1 MPVEGVRP
9 GQVTHAI
16 NDGRRGMLGGMTPRV
31 EPMLA
36 EPGTPPPDAHLYAY
50 EVKWDGVRAVV
61 SVDADGTVTATGR
74 RGTDITATYPELA
87 EIGDRFGGRPAVV
100 DGEVV
105 AFDAAGVPSFAELQ
119 RRMHVTNPAER
130 GLTRRVPI
138 AYMVFDLLSFDGREL
153 LDLPYAGRR
162 ELLDGLGIGDG
173 KTSGPGVH
181 VPPYL
186 RAADRAEVDALLKAT
201 AEQGLEG
208 LVAKRLDAPYRP
220 GLRAGF
226 WLKIK
231 NLRTQE
237 VVIAGWKPGQ
247 GRRAGGIGSLLL
259 GVYDD
264 TGLRYVGHVG
274 TGFTDAMLDDLYA
287 RLAPLERRTSPYAD
301 EVPRQYARD
310 ARWTEPELVGEV
322 EFTIWTPDH
331 RLRAPSWRGLRPDKR
346 PDEVREEPYA

>member
-1 MPVEGVRP
+1 
-9 GQVTHAI
+9 
-16 NDGRRGMLGGMTPRV
+16 MTTRM

-36 EPGTPPPDAHLYAY
+36 VPGTPPPDADRYAY

-61 SVDADGTVTATGR
+61 SVAADGTVTATGR
-74 RGTDITATYPELA
+74 SGIDITPNYPELA
-87 EIGDRFGGRPAVV
+87 AIGPRFGGRPAVV

-105 AFDAAGVPSFAELQ
+105 AFDAAGRPSFAELQ

-130 GLTRRVPI
+130 GLTRLVPI
-138 AYMVFDLLSFDGREL
+138 GYMVFDLLSFDGNTL
-153 LDLPYAGRR
+153 IDLPYTDRR
-162 ELLDGLGIGDG
+162 ELLDGLDVGDG
-173 KTSGPGVH
+173 RVGGPGVH
-181 VPPYL
+181 APPYL
-186 RAADRAEVDALLKAT
+186 RADTPEEVRALLRASE
-201 AEQGLEG
+201 EQGLEG

-220 GLRAGF
+220 GMRADF

-231 NLRTQE
+231 NVRTQE
-237 VVIAGWKPGQ
+237 VVIAGWKPGK
-247 GRRAGGIGSLLL
+247 GRREGGIGSLLI

-274 TGFTDAMLDDLYA
+274 TGFTDAMLDDLYDM
-287 RLAPLERRTSPYAD
+287 LAPLRRPTSPFDD

-346 PDEVREEPYA
+346 PDEVREEDG

>member
-1 MPVEGVRP
+1 
-9 GQVTHAI
+9 
-16 NDGRRGMLGGMTPRV
+16 
-31 EPMLA
+31 MLA
-36 EPGTPPPDAHLYAY
+36 VSGTPPPDVGRYAY
-50 EVKWDGVRAVV
+50 EVKWDGVRAVAHV
-61 SVDADGTVTATGR
+61 AADGTVTATGR
-74 RGTDITATYPELA
+74 RGTDITANYPELA
-87 EIGDRFGGRPAVV
+87 EVGGRFGGHTAVV

-105 AFDAAGVPSFAELQ
+105 AFDAAGRPSFAELQ

-130 GLTRRVPI
+130 GLTHLVPI
-138 AYMVFDLLSFDGREL
+138 GYMVFDLLAFDDREL
-153 LDLPYAGRR
+153 FGLPYADRR
-162 ELLDGLGIGDG
+162 ELLDTLDIGDG
-173 KTSGPGVH
+173 RSGGPGVH

-186 RAADRAEVDALLKAT
+186 RAATRAEVDALLRAT

-220 GLRAGF
+220 GLRADF

-231 NLRTQE
+231 NVRTQE
-237 VVIAGWKPGQ
+237 VVIAGWKPGK
-247 GRRAGGIGSLLL
+247 GRREGGIGSLLI

-264 TGLRYVGHVG
+264 MGLRYVGHVG
-274 TGFTDAMLDDLYA
+274 TGFTDAMLDDLME
-287 RLAPLERRTSPYAD
+287 RLAPLERPTSPYVD

-346 PDEVREEPYA
+346 PDEVREEP

>member
-1 MPVEGVRP
+1 M
-9 GQVTHAI
+9 A
-16 NDGRRGMLGGMTPRV
+16 PRV

-36 EPGTPPPDAHLYAY
+36 VPGTPPPDAGRYAY

-61 SVDADGTVTATGR
+61 SVSADGAVTVTGR
-74 RGTDITATYPELA
+74 RGTGISATYPELA

-119 RRMHVTNPAER
+119 HRMHVTDPGER
-130 GLTRRVPI
+130 GLTRQVPVG
-138 AYMVFDLLSFDGREL
+138 YMVFDLLCFDGREL
-153 LDLPYAGRR
+153 FDLPYTDRR
-162 ELLDGLGIGDG
+162 ELLDTLDIGDG
-173 KTSGPGVH
+173 SVGGPGVH

-186 RAADRAEVDALLKAT
+186 RATTQAEVRALLKAT
-201 AEQGLEG
+201 EEQGLEG

-220 GLRAGF
+220 GLRADL

-231 NLRTQE
+231 NVRTQE
-237 VVIAGWKPGQ
+237 VVITGWKPGQ
-247 GRRAGGIGSLLL
+247 GRRAGGIGSLLI

-287 RLAPLERRTSPYAD
+287 RLVPLERPASPYVD

-322 EFTIWTPDH
+322 EFTGWTPDH

-346 PDEVREEPYA
+346 PDEVREES

>member
-1 MPVEGVRP
+1 M
-9 GQVTHAI
+9 
-16 NDGRRGMLGGMTPRV
+16 

-36 EPGTPPPDAHLYAY
+36 VPGTPPPDADRYAY

-61 SVDADGTVTATGR
+61 SVTAGGAVTVNGR

-87 EIGDRFGGRPAVV
+87 EIGGRFGGRPATV

-105 AFDAAGVPSFAELQ
+105 AFDASGVPSFPELQ

-130 GLTRRVPI
+130 GLTRLVPI
-138 AYMVFDLLSFDGREL
+138 GYMVFDLLSFDGREL
-153 LDLPYAGRR
+153 LDLPYTDRR
-162 ELLDGLGIGDG
+162 ELLDALDIGDG
-173 KTSGPGVH
+173 RVGGPGVH

-186 RAADRAEVDALLKAT
+186 HAATPAEVRALLKAT

-220 GLRAGF
+220 GLRADF

-231 NLRTQE
+231 NVRTQE
-237 VVIAGWKPGQ
+237 VVIAGWKPGK
-247 GRRAGGIGSLLL
+247 GRREGGIGSLLM

-274 TGFTDAMLDDLYA
+274 TGFTDAMLDDLYG
-287 RLAPLERRTSPYAD
+287 RLAPLERPTSPYAE
-301 EVPRQYARD
+301 EVPWQYARE

-322 EFTIWTPDH
+322 EFTVWTPDH

-346 PDEVREEPYA
+346 PDEVREEP